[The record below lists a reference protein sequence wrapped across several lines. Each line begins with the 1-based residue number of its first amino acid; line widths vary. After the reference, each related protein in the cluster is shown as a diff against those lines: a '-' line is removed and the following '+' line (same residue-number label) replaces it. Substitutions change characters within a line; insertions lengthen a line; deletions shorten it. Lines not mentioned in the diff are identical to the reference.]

1 MFGFVTVGQSLIFS
15 RPLLFR
21 DLYMY
26 YKIIIPY
33 STVFCKIDHSSL
45 SPYKSKERVKICEYK
60 DLGSREIFGY
70 KYKDLS
76 IQ

>member
-1 MFGFVTVGQSLIFS
+1 
-15 RPLLFR
+15 
-21 DLYMY
+21 MY

-33 STVFCKIDHSSL
+33 STVFCKIDHSFL

-70 KYKDLS
+70 KYRDLS
-76 IQ
+76 IQGSSYFQ